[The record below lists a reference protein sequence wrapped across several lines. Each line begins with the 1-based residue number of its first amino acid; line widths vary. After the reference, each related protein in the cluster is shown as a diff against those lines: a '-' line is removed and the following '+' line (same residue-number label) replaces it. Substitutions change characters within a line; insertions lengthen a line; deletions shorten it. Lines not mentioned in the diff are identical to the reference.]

1 MSIPAF
7 DTLKLARR
15 LEEAGMPRRQA
26 EAVAEAEAEALGE
39 FVLSNLATKG
49 DIAEVKQE
57 IADLRGE
64 LHQSIAE
71 LDGKI
76 TNLRSELHQNIAD
89 LRGELH
95 QNIAELDGKIT
106 SLRSELHQSIAEV
119 KQDIASLRGQLGEID
134 ARFEKLEKDF
144 TVRFERMDR
153 KFTLFFMVILFTMI
167 LLDQDALAFL
177 ARLFGL
183 IR

>member
-1 MSIPAF
+1 VT
-7 DTLKLARR
+7 TLPK
-15 LEEAGMPRRQA
+15 
-26 EAVAEAEAEALGE
+26 
-39 FVLSNLATKG
+39 
-49 DIAEVKQE
+49 
-57 IADLRGE
+57 
-64 LHQSIAE
+64 
-71 LDGKI
+71 
-76 TNLRSELHQNIAD
+76 
-89 LRGELH
+89 
-95 QNIAELDGKIT
+95 LDGKIT
-106 SLRSELHQSIAEV
+106 SLRAELYQNIAEV
-119 KQDIASLRGQLGEID
+119 KQDIADLRGQLGKID